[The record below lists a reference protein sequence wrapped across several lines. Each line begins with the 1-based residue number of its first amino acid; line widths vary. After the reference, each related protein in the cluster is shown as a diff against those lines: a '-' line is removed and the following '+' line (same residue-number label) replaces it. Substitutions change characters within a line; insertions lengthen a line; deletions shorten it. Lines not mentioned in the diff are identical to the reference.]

1 MWRRA
6 LDLLDEMRENG
17 IAPNDITYSVV
28 IAACGNGGQWER
40 ALELLY
46 QVRFPL
52 LIPIIY

>member
-6 LDLLDEMRENG
+6 LDLLDEMRENR
-17 IAPNDITYSVV
+17 IAPNEITSSVV

-46 QVRFPL
+46 QVRFPIL
-52 LIPIIY
+52 NMFY